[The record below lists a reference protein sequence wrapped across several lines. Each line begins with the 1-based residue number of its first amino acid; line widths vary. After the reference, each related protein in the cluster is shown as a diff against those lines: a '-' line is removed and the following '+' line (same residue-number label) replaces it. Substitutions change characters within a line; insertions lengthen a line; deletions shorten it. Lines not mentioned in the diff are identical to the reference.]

1 MHDPNSNLVFERRPK
16 NVADANHYAPG
27 VTNLDREGPKE
38 VMRDLRSEG
47 GRVVIEMLRKF

>member
-1 MHDPNSNLVFERRPK
+1 MHDPNSNLVFETRPK

-47 GRVVIEMLRKF
+47 GRVVIEMQPI